1 MMFGRILVVL
11 VLSAGLQTTAM
22 AADFGGPKAA
32 GRQVVPGA
40 LVTLEHGVRVI
51 RPLPFDPAWVV
62 DDETEIPGGVVYRGA
77 AFYRV
82 PGPSA
87 KAAHKSK
94 PE

>member
-1 MMFGRILVVL
+1 MMFARILVVL
-11 VLSAGLQTTAM
+11 VFSAGLQTAAM

-32 GRQVVPGA
+32 GSQVVPGA
-40 LVTLEHGVRVI
+40 LVTIEGGVRVI

-62 DDETEIPGGVVYRGA
+62 NDETEIPGGLVYRGA

-82 PGPSA
+82 PGGSTKSA
-87 KAAHKSK
+87 PKAK